1 MGLDGSSQP
10 PTTVRE
16 WASGKSQARAHSH
29 CWMTKAVKCLMPLSV
44 LRVGRAAPTLVD
56 YIGDARP
63 LQIKGLGSLRL
74 QREAQGVPATE

>member
-1 MGLDGSSQP
+1 
-10 PTTVRE
+10 
-16 WASGKSQARAHSH
+16 
-29 CWMTKAVKCLMPLSV
+29 MTKAVKCLMPLSV

-74 QREAQGVPATE
+74 QREAQGVPVTE